1 MVWKLFDSSDIL
13 EGWVRLFCC
22 FWRGGVF
29 NFYLLYFSFTELF
42 QSAEDF
48 IVDVPKLWEYVAEL
62 VEPLFEDDGIDLDFL
77 TQLSSILNP
86 TLVVDFSVAV
96 LKELVNTLV
105 ITKVCVRWLD
115 AISSPP
121 GVSIIEKTKK
131 KTLELWLTMSWELN
145 CDFNVCFSLGCCYNS
160 KNVEPVA
167 RWKCATWC

>member
-1 MVWKLFDSSDIL
+1 MSSLILLFL
-13 EGWVRLFCC
+13 T
-22 FWRGGVF
+22 WRCF

-105 ITKVCVRWLD
+105 ITKVCVR
-115 AISSPP
+115 
-121 GVSIIEKTKK
+121 
-131 KTLELWLTMSWELN
+131 
-145 CDFNVCFSLGCCYNS
+145 
-160 KNVEPVA
+160 
-167 RWKCATWC
+167 